1 MASDNN
7 SRNLNNNT
15 RRLRDFSLV
24 DKLLGIVKKPN
35 YRLEKSE
42 TLFSVIHGLLS
53 TSPRVTDVLS
63 FALFTATTLS
73 STRDMDE
80 KQVQLPSSLGKEDR
94 CSLMT
99 WPQFSLT
106 QVKGVFF
113 SLNSASSESIRNILL
128 RNKCLS
134 LFLSLLYTD
143 QEQCHIHTT
152 YCEDVVQ
159 VVGFDWI
166 LLFLQGHCH
175 QTTVVW
181 ALRILMTLLSQ
192 HTLLVKFRSGTCNG
206 NWLLKSE
213 IVLQVILMN
222 DVYVE

>member
-80 KQVQLPSSLGKEDR
+80 KQVQLPSLGKDDR
-94 CSLMT
+94 CS
-99 WPQFSLT
+99 
-106 QVKGVFF
+106 
-113 SLNSASSESIRNILL
+113 SITARPE
-128 RNKCLS
+128 
-134 LFLSLLYTD
+134 F
-143 QEQCHIHTT
+143 
-152 YCEDVVQ
+152 
-159 VVGFDWI
+159 
-166 LLFLQGHCH
+166 
-175 QTTVVW
+175 
-181 ALRILMTLLSQ
+181 
-192 HTLLVKFRSGTCNG
+192 
-206 NWLLKSE
+206 
-213 IVLQVILMN
+213 
-222 DVYVE
+222 